1 MAITFIRNVF
11 VAHVSV
17 IGLLLV
23 FAPLAIAQQC
33 TYSTWAWSVQQK
45 KAVEYRTV
53 NKDMREL
60 APFER
65 DAVTGC
71 SVCVQD
77 QLELRLPN
85 LKPFKVCKRI
95 AKDVETNLRMLLE
108 KGEPIKTII
117 GYRVGLTRGPVDR
130 SGNRTLFSNHSFGIA
145 VDINPEH
152 NGLYTNCFQFG
163 PKCKKLRG
171 GHWRPSIDPLSLVHN
186 SKVVQMFKRI
196 GFKWGGEIQGRQ
208 KDFMHFS
215 ITGY

>member
-11 VAHVSV
+11 VAS
-17 IGLLLV
+17 LLLV
-23 FAPLAIAQQC
+23 FTPLATAQQC

-53 NKDMREL
+53 DKDMREL

-65 DAVTGC
+65 DPVTGC

-85 LKPFKVCKRI
+85 LKPFMVCKRI
-95 AKDVETNLRMLLE
+95 AQDVETNLRILLE
-108 KGEPIKTII
+108 KGEPIKNVI
-117 GYRVGLTRGPVDR
+117 GYRVGLTRGPLDR
-130 SGNRTLFSNHSFGIA
+130 NGNRTLFSNHSFGIA

-163 PKCKKLRG
+163 PECKKLRG
-171 GHWRPSIDPLSLVHN
+171 GDWRPGIDPFSVKPN
-186 SKVVQMFKRI
+186 SKIVNRFKRI
-196 GFKWGGEIQGRQ
+196 GLKWGGEIQGRQ